1 MERGSKREA
10 GYVKSKLSSLTHF
23 VLSFV
28 LSPDQEKK
36 PPGQR
41 DGAAH
46 EVCICCLSIPASVKA
61 SDTDRFVRACGQ
73 TVCFPSVAH
82 MNGCKAT
89 KPSSMYEAGFT
100 RDGRMFAGRA
110 MSAAPPNLCM
120 KSRNRRSKACFSSIN
135 GQEMGY
141 AALRKAQGMKFL
153 SLAKVKK

>member
-73 TVCFPSVAH
+73 TVLLSFSGSH
-82 MNGCKAT
+82 ERLQGDKA
-89 KPSSMYEAGFT
+89 K
-100 RDGRMFAGRA
+100 
-110 MSAAPPNLCM
+110 
-120 KSRNRRSKACFSSIN
+120 
-135 GQEMGY
+135 QH
-141 AALRKAQGMKFL
+141 
-153 SLAKVKK
+153 V